1 MLPQPVVDRCG
12 VLQGDK
18 IQWID
23 TTGSILF
30 CMSSSRINLLY
41 SIGCKTRNGYGGVD
55 NILNEIVTQFEI
67 PNIPL
72 PCLVSGFPADGLN
85 N

>member
-1 MLPQPVVDRCG
+1 MDTLHTACYHNQWEDRCG

-23 TTGSILF
+23 TT
-30 CMSSSRINLLY
+30 SSSMFSTYLCQV
-41 SIGCKTRNGYGGVD
+41 IGAGGVD

-72 PCLVSGFPADGLN
+72 PCLMSGFPADGLN

>member
-1 MLPQPVVDRCG
+1 M
-12 VLQGDK
+12 LQGDK

-23 TTGSILF
+23 TTGSMF
-30 CMSSSRINLLY
+30 CMSSSWINLLY
-41 SIGCKTRNGYGGVD
+41 QIGCKTRNGFGGVD
-55 NILNEIVTQFEI
+55 NILSEIVTQFEI

-72 PCLVSGFPADGLN
+72 PCLMSGFPAAGLN

>member
-1 MLPQPVVDRCG
+1 MDTHCILPQPVG
-12 VLQGDK
+12 GPLDK

-23 TTGSILF
+23 TT
-30 CMSSSRINLLY
+30 SSSMFFNLY
-41 SIGCKTRNGYGGVD
+41 ICQVIGAGGVD

-72 PCLVSGFPADGLN
+72 PCLMSGFPAAGLN